1 MFHLK
6 EKQLHIILGLLFG
19 ASILLFCIMAMPE
32 GNDNPEKR
40 QFGTVTDYSESWIC
54 EYTTNSY
61 EKMKAYKNDENV
73 EASEMSVQ
81 EIVTLPAVLPVTA
94 DSKLVMTNKLP
105 ANWDGVIYLWI
116 ETKEQ
121 GIEVYVDKE
130 CLYTSSFKDQKM
142 SALHIVPVSSRYQ
155 NSNIRVEFSNA
166 NSGNMSKS
174 NGGQKGETEKKDAA
188 EMKIGQIKYGNYGQI
203 LMQAFLENGI
213 YAVTAV
219 ILLFCSVCM
228 LVLWSWIS
236 NKAYKKRILLN
247 ASLEGLG
254 LGLLF
259 IWESRLF
266 QVITGWN
273 YSLHFVRAVMILLV
287 GILHLQLLRS
297 FIYKKK
303 VLFLVDV
310 GILFYGVCYVSFM
323 VLQGFSLMS
332 FEMIYLI
339 GRIIFGIVILI
350 YTVVLMVAVY
360 EYGRK
365 EGRLVL
371 FGNGVLVLAM
381 LAQFTSW
388 IINKNKALNVYLP
401 LGFLLYLAVIWIYG
415 LRQAVYVEKPK
426 DTAKE
431 DIRLRT
437 AIVEQLNPNL
447 IFASFNTLQKMIKN
461 GSANSVKMIYYISVY
476 FRDNLRAL
484 EKAGEVITFE
494 EELEHIIAYLQLQK
508 TRNQSL
514 NFAVE
519 CKEKDFRILRHS
531 IEPMVENAVKYGI
544 AGKEHGGNVVVRSYQ
559 REDGYAI
566 QVIDDGIGFDKKML
580 TRKSET
586 ALLSLVDVLKNSCKA
601 QTEIISKKGKGTVIT
616 IILPMLENDLLEEN

>member
-19 ASILLFCIMAMPE
+19 ASILLFCIMALPE
-32 GNDNPEKR
+32 GNENMDKR
-40 QFGTVTDYSESWIC
+40 QFGTVTDYSEAWIC
-54 EYTTNSY
+54 EYTTNSR
-61 EKMKAYKNDENV
+61 EKMKVYKNDENV
-73 EASEMSVQ
+73 EAFEMSVQ
-81 EIVTLPAVLPVTA
+81 EVVSLPAAVPVAA

-105 ANWDGVIYLWI
+105 AILDDVIYMMI
-116 ETKEQ
+116 ETKAQ

-130 CLYTSSFKDQKM
+130 CLYKSSIKDQKM
-142 SALHIVPVSSRYQ
+142 SALHIIPIPSRYQ
-155 NSNIRVEFSNA
+155 NSNIRLEFSNA
-166 NSGNMSKS
+166 NSENISKA
-174 NGGQKGETEKKDAA
+174 NKGTDKEYTA
-188 EMKIGQIKYGNYGQI
+188 EMKIDRIKYGTYGQV
-203 LMQAFLENGI
+203 LVEAFLENGI

-219 ILLFCSVCM
+219 IFLFCSVCM
-228 LVLWSWIS
+228 LVLWFWIS
-236 NKAYKKRILLN
+236 NKPYQKRILLN

-254 LGLLF
+254 LGILF
-259 IWESRLF
+259 LTQSRLF
-266 QVITGWN
+266 QVLTGWN
-273 YSLHFVRAVMILLV
+273 YSLHFVRAVMILVV
-287 GILHLQLLRS
+287 GVLHLQLVRS

-310 GILFYGVCYVSFM
+310 GILFYGVCYVSSM
-323 VLQGFSLMS
+323 VLQGFSIMS
-332 FEMIYLI
+332 FETIYLI
-339 GRIIFGIVILI
+339 GRIIFGIIILI

-371 FGNGVLVLAM
+371 FGNGVLILAM

-388 IINKNKALNVYLP
+388 TVNKDKALNVYLP
-401 LGFLLYLAVIWIYG
+401 LGFLLYLVVIWFYG
-415 LRQAVYVEKPK
+415 LRQAIYMEKPK
-426 DTAKE
+426 DPAKE
-431 DIRLRT
+431 EGIRLRST
-437 AIVEQLNPNL
+437 IVEQLNPNL

-484 EKAGEVITFE
+484 EKSGEVIIFE

-508 TRNQSL
+508 TRNQFL

-519 CKEKDFRILRHS
+519 CKEKDFKILRHS

-544 AGKEHGGNVVVRSYQ
+544 AGKEHGGNVVIRSYQ

-566 QVIDDGIGFDKKML
+566 QVIDDGIGFDKKIL

-586 ALLSLVDVLKNSCKA
+586 ALLSLTDVLKNSCKA
-601 QTEIISKKGKGTVIT
+601 QTEIISKEGKGTVIT